1 MTFNNIVNNIDSLPP
16 LSDAANIVQSLY
28 SSGVEN
34 IDVKRLIKIIES
46 DAMLS
51 ANILK
56 IINAPFFGMRNKITS
71 IARAIPLIGA
81 RRIEMLVVNYAIR
94 EHVKADPS
102 IYGFNNL
109 QFNEICRLQSALLLQ
124 WYSKINLKDAQ
135 YLTSLALMME
145 SGKLILAKEVI
156 ESDYVG
162 EFRKYFNE
170 CENIQEF
177 EKSLIGTTSYYLT
190 ALLFQHWNL
199 DEKYIR
205 VLKALDSDNEDDL
218 QILFYANIIEIIRV
232 SINVKDILSD
242 TAISNA
248 SVLVKEL
255 GMDDEIFIAVAN
267 EIKENYLKL

>member
-56 IINAPFFGMRNKITS
+56 TINAPFFGMRNKITS

>member
-56 IINAPFFGMRNKITS
+56 TINAPFFGMRNKITS

-109 QFNEICRLQSALLLQ
+109 QFNEICHLQSALLLQ

-177 EKSLIGTTSYYLT
+177 EKSLIGTTSYYLS
-190 ALLFQHWNL
+190 ALLFEHWNL

-218 QILFYANIIEIIRV
+218 QILLYANIIEIIRV
-232 SINVKDILSD
+232 SINIKDILSD

-255 GMDDEIFIAVAN
+255 GMDDEMFVAVAN

>member
-56 IINAPFFGMRNKITS
+56 TINAPFFGMRNKITS

-109 QFNEICRLQSALLLQ
+109 QFNEICHLQSALLLQ

-177 EKSLIGTTSYYLT
+177 EKSLIGTTSYYLS
-190 ALLFQHWNL
+190 ALLFEHWNL

-218 QILFYANIIEIIRV
+218 QILLYANIIEIIRV
-232 SINVKDILSD
+232 SINIKDILSD
-242 TAISNA
+242 TAINNA

-255 GMDDEIFIAVAN
+255 GMDDEMFVAVAN